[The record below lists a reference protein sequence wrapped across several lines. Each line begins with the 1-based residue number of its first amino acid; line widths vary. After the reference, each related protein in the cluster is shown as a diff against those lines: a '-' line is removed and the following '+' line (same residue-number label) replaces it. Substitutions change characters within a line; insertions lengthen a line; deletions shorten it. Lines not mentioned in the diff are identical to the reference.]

1 MAEFVLDFLRVMCE
15 RDIFGVD
22 PAVQKRDQKGIKGR
36 ERNAYGHNKNTTF
49 HHSLQTH
56 THTPLSYCKTTH
68 TRQKRAEKRGAMI
81 ILMMTH
87 TTPTTTPSD
96 DVPPLFLRCF

>member
-56 THTPLSYCKTTH
+56 TPLSYCKTTH

-81 ILMMTH
+81 MLMMTH

>member
-1 MAEFVLDFLRVMCE
+1 MRCVKEIFLVLIQQSRNETKKECKGE
-15 RDIFGVD
+15 RGTY
-22 PAVQKRDQKGIKGR
+22 GR
-36 ERNAYGHNKNTTF
+36 NKNTTF

-56 THTPLSYCKTTH
+56 TPLISYCKTTR

-81 ILMMTH
+81 LPMMTR
-87 TTPTTTPSD
+87 TAPTTTPSD